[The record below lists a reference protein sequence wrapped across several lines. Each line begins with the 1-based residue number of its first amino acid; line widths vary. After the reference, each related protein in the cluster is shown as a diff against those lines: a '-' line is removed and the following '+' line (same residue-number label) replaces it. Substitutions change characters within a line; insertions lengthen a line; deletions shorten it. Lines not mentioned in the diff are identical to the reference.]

1 MKRMHRKKLWLT
13 LNAMNAG
20 LMVGLAAPGLVNAQ
34 TSPVLSD
41 VAKAVTPNT
50 SEKFEVT
57 GSRLSS
63 LTTEG
68 VSPVNVISAQDIK
81 WDGIQGTANIINQL
95 PSAFADQGNSL
106 SNGATGTS
114 AINLRNLG
122 ASRTLVLIDG
132 KRMPAGSPQFWPVD
146 VNVIPAPLIERVEVL
161 TGGASAVYGSDA
173 IAGVVNFIMND
184 HFEGV
189 QFQWNGNGYNH
200 HQQNTN
206 PTLTALNAINPTY
219 FPIPGNVGL
228 DGETNQFSLL
238 LGGNFAN
245 GKGNAT
251 VFFNYRKAKAVLQ
264 GTRNFSSCA
273 LSSNATGFV
282 CGGGSGTTGTGYF
295 YGPVGPN
302 AAGPFT
308 VANAAGDLKP
318 LTAADRFNFAPY
330 NYYQRPEKQYS
341 FNAFA
346 HYDALP
352 NVRVYGEFDFSNN
365 HTVAQIAPGGA
376 FIAQYP
382 LRDNNP
388 LLTPAFKN
396 QFGIAPG
403 QDQQVYV
410 GRRNIEG
417 GGRQQD
423 INLEDFRYVVGAKG
437 ALWENTWNYNFWYQT
452 ATNRLSQKQ
461 LNYFQQS
468 KLNKALDVV
477 TDPNTGQPACASFV
491 DGSDTACVPYNLYVT
506 GGVTQ
511 AALDY
516 LQAPSFSGGTTG
528 QNVIG
533 LQVDS
538 DLGESYGWRTPWAKN
553 GAAIALGFEHRKESL
568 EFASDA
574 LSSSGD
580 LSGSGGASPPV
591 DGSYTV
597 NEFYVEG
604 RLPIAERQPWAYL
617 LNITGSYRHS
627 TYKDPDNKANTY
639 GLGAQWSPIKE
650 YTIRST
656 YQRAI
661 RAPNILELF
670 LPLGLNLFNMV
681 QDPCGRP
688 AGGAPTATLEQCL
701 RSGLPANRYGSTG
714 LVDPA
719 GQYQFQQGGN
729 PNLKPETGKT
739 WTLGLVAQ
747 PMSNLSAT
755 VDWWSIKLE
764 DAIGVVPQ
772 PLILQNCLLANV
784 FCDQI
789 FRAPVSGSLRSGAG
803 YIGGITT
810 NTGSVDTSGIDLT
823 VNWSQPIQDYG
834 SVSLNLVGTW
844 VDKYKFSIGVVDAD
858 CAGYFGPIC
867 GNPIPE
873 WRHKLR
879 GTWNTPWYNTSL
891 ALTWR
896 YFAEVK
902 VDASNPSPALQASY
916 FPVDKTL
923 KAQNYFD
930 LALSWVM
937 NKNFTVYAGVNNI
950 FDKDPPLASS
960 LIAGPPFGNGN
971 TYPQIYDTLGRN
983 LFINLTA
990 KF

>member
-1 MKRMHRKKLWLT
+1 
-13 LNAMNAG
+13 MNAG
-20 LMVGLAAPGLVNAQ
+20 IVVGLTAPMAVHAA
-34 TSPVLSD
+34 D
-41 VAKAVTPNT
+41 VT
-50 SEKFEVT
+50 ERIEIT
-57 GSRLSS
+57 GSRLTA
-63 LTTEG
+63 LTTESI
-68 VSPVNVISAQDIK
+68 SPVNVISAQDIK

-95 PSAFADQGNSL
+95 PSAFATQGNNV

-114 AINLRNLG
+114 ELNLRNLG

-132 KRMPAGSPQFWPVD
+132 KRMPAGSPQSWPVD
-146 VNVIPAPLIERVEVL
+146 VNAIPSPLIERVEVL

-200 HQQNTN
+200 HQQNTFQSLKN
-206 PTLTALNAINPTY
+206 LNAVNPTY

-238 LGGNFAN
+238 VGGNFAN

-251 VFFNYRKAKAVLQ
+251 LFFNYRKAKAVLQ
-264 GTRNFSSCA
+264 GTRNFSACA
-273 LSSNATGFV
+273 LSSSATGFV
-282 CGGGSGTTGTGYF
+282 CGGGSGTTGSGYF
-295 YGPVGPN
+295 YGPVAIPGRTSPP

-308 VANAAGDLKP
+308 VADAAGALKP

-330 NYYQRPEKQYS
+330 NYYQRPERQYS

-352 NVRVYGEFDFSNN
+352 SVRVYGEFDFSNN

-376 FIAQYP
+376 FIAQYT
-382 LRDNNP
+382 LQADNP
-388 LLTPAFKN
+388 LLTGAFKN
-396 QFGIAPG
+396 QFGITPG
-403 QDQQVYV
+403 NPQDEYI

-437 ALWENTWNYNFWYQT
+437 AIFDNTWNYNAWYQT

-461 LNYFQQS
+461 LNYFS
-468 KLNKALDVV
+468 ITKLTRALDVV
-477 TDPNTGQPACASFV
+477 PGPGGVPTCRSV
-491 DGSDTACVPYNLYVT
+491 IDGSDTACVPYDLYHT

-516 LQAPSFSGGTTG
+516 LQTPSFSGGKTG
-528 QNVIG
+528 QNVTGINF
-533 LQVDS
+533 DS
-538 DLGESYGWRTPWAKN
+538 DLGEAYGWRTPWAKN

-568 EFASDA
+568 EFSSDS

-597 NEFYVEG
+597 NEFYAEA
-604 RLPIAERQPWAYL
+604 RLPILERQPWAYL
-617 LNITGSYRHS
+617 LNIQGSYRHS
-627 TYKDPDNKANTY
+627 KYKDPDNTANTY

-650 YTIRST
+650 YTLRST

-681 QDPCGRP
+681 QDPCGTP

-701 RSGLPANRYGSTG
+701 RTGLAASRYGATN

-729 PNLKPETGKT
+729 PNLKPEKAKT
-739 WTLGLVAQ
+739 WTVGLVAQ

-755 VDWWSIKLE
+755 VDWWSIKLD

-784 FCDQI
+784 FCDQV
-789 FRAPVSGSLRSGAG
+789 FRSANGSLRSGAG
-803 YIGGITT
+803 FIGGITT
-810 NTGSVDTSGIDLT
+810 NTGKVDTSGIDIT
-823 VNWSQPIQDYG
+823 ANWSTPIQDYG

-844 VDKYKFSIGVVDAD
+844 VDKYKFSIGVVTAD

-879 GTWNTPWYNTSL
+879 GTWNTPWYNTAL

-902 VDASNPSPALQASY
+902 VDASNPSPALAASF
-916 FPVDKTL
+916 FPIDKKL
-923 KAQNYFD
+923 AAQNYFD
-930 LALSWVM
+930 LAFSWAI
-937 NKNFTVYAGVNNI
+937 NKNFQVYAGINNI
-950 FDKDPPLASS
+950 FDNDPPLASS

-983 LFINLTA
+983 LFINFTA